1 MLEVIMNNALLVSML
16 YLFASVVVFLVFF
29 ATSRAISGR
38 RFKVA
43 GFWLFFVLAMLWGMV
58 QLNVAR
64 QGYIYFFPSSKV
76 IIEGNHIVRWVAFI
90 SAVLQAVCIPTRE
103 KPRRFLSQ
111 K

>member
-64 QGYIYFFPSSKV
+64 HGYIYFFPSSKV
-76 IIEGNHIVRWVAFI
+76 IIEGIHIV
-90 SAVLQAVCIPTRE
+90 
-103 KPRRFLSQ
+103 
-111 K
+111 